1 MMPMNMRSLLQP
13 LALTGLSL
21 ALAACVSSAPPV
33 PKPLVDTTTPAQ
45 RLAAVDA
52 AAGPDDKELSVQPL
66 REPQVEALRVTA
78 QAQRQA
84 NALAAAASSLDHAL
98 EIVAGDPA
106 VLQER
111 AELALLQGQWAQA
124 ETFARKAIDLGS
136 KTGRCA
142 AGTGRRSSSRAWRA
156 ARRRMRCRRMRSWKA
171 APCRGSSGTE
181 VFHSIGRRPSAAR
194 AH

>member
-13 LALTGLSL
+13 LTLTGLSL

-33 PKPLVDTTTPAQ
+33 VKPVDTTTPAQ

-66 REPQVEALRVTA
+66 RDSQVEDLRVTA
-78 QAQRQA
+78 QAQRQV
-84 NALAAAASSLDHAL
+84 NDLAGAASSLDHAL

-124 ETFARKAIDLGS
+124 EAFARKAVDLARRQ
-136 KTGRCA
+136 GRCA
-142 AGTGRRSSSRAWRA
+142 AGIGRRSSSRAWRG
-156 ARRRMRCRRMRSWKA
+156 ARRRMRCRRMRRLRA
-171 APCRGSSGTE
+171 ARCRGSSGTE
-181 VFHSIGRRPSAAR
+181 VFHSIGRCPLCGKRS
-194 AH
+194 H